1 MAFSFFS
8 GKNRIVNLIFKDY
21 VIRYVE
27 LKQVN
32 PPIVHAYGES
42 IDSILLFGSYAR
54 GDEDENSDI
63 DIVAIV
69 HGDRLVLQEQL
80 KDIWDSSAE
89 LGLENDI
96 IISPTVIPYDEYM
109 KYKDI
114 LPYYTNIS
122 KEGLVIG

>member
-1 MAFSFFS
+1 MCTRNQLNILTS
-8 GKNRIVNLIFKDY
+8 
-21 VIRYVE
+21 E
-27 LKQVN
+27 
-32 PPIVHAYGES
+32 IVHEYRRVYGKS

-54 GDEDENSDI
+54 GDEDNESDI

-89 LGLENDI
+89 LGLANDI
-96 IISPTVIPYDEYM
+96 VISPTVIPYDEYM

-122 KEGLVIG
+122 KEGLVIGWVS